1 VRFPSF
7 LAFSRFELTFLL
19 PVCRKLVKH
28 ISSRSTEALKRPEAL
43 ISLSSTL
50 ESASTFLTSARTNF
64 TSNASTSAPQRFTSD
79 ELDKFEKLV
88 NGVKEWV
95 GEAQKKLEKAK
106 AHEDPAV
113 KVAEIE
119 RKTRDVEAELKKLE
133 KKKMPRRKKV
143 VSSSSSSAKAAETE
157 TAKGEEPTAEHKK
170 DEL

>member
-50 ESASTFLTSARTNF
+50 ESAFLTSARTNF
-64 TSNASTSAPQRFTSD
+64 TSTASTSAPQRFTSD